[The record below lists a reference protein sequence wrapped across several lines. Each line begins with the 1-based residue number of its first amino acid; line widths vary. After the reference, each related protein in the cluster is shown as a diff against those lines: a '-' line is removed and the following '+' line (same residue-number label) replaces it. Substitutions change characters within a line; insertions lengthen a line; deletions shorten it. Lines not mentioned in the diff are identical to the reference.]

1 MSIARASTV
10 AAILAVVSAAH
21 AQTPSAAQDTSR
33 YRDLARR
40 VVQTSAAVKPGEV
53 VYIIGGSHTIP
64 FMEAIGTEVMR
75 TGAVPVL
82 TLESQ
87 SVIGAFIRDLPEQ
100 NLRSYDSLT
109 TALASDQFKRADVIV
124 MLPVLDNPDTLFAT
138 LRADTARMAK
148 MMKTWSASQ
157 ERYDAM
163 RNNSRARLVYLNY
176 PPTRTAIAGS
186 GMDSASFDRM
196 AWDAMTADYDRIAAA
211 GQSIKRLL
219 DSGKSVRVTTP
230 DGTDLR
236 FSLTGRSAAMTGA
249 TLTAEQRRAKLAA
262 QRSITLPGGRVAVAP
277 LESSGSGKVVVARD
291 ECLGAPLVNARFE
304 VRAGKLAGFQADS
317 GSACITSLL
326 NSAPGPDD
334 MLGMLS
340 IGLNPAIKPVETGR
354 GFRPWEA
361 SGAVVV
367 AFGNNIDLG
376 GKNNTPSG
384 VPFWLSKATV
394 EIDGKAVV
402 KEGQLVTNVAQ
413 GR

>member
-1 MSIARASTV
+1 
-10 AAILAVVSAAH
+10 
-21 AQTPSAAQDTSR
+21 
-33 YRDLARR
+33 
-40 VVQTSAAVKPGEV
+40 
-53 VYIIGGSHTIP
+53 
-64 FMEAIGTEVMR
+64 
-75 TGAVPVL
+75 
-82 TLESQ
+82 
-87 SVIGAFIRDLPEQ
+87 
-100 NLRSYDSLT
+100 
-109 TALASDQFKRADVIV
+109 

-163 RNNSRARLVYLNY
+163 RNSSRARLVYLNY

-196 AWDAMTADYDRIAAA
+196 TWDAMTADYDRIAAA

-291 ECLGAPLVNARFE
+291 ECLGATLVNARFE
-304 VRAGKLAGFQADS
+304 VRAGKLTGCCRHCRTCSSSCRSRRPVSLMSGWTMMVLPRVTAAAGARM
-317 GSACITSLL
+317 
-326 NSAPGPDD
+326 PDN
-334 MLGMLS
+334 L
-340 IGLNPAIKPVETGR
+340 PAITGSQR
-354 GFRPWEA
+354 
-361 SGAVVV
+361 AVLR
-367 AFGNNIDLG
+367 A
-376 GKNNTPSG
+376 TPSG
-384 VPFWLSKATV
+384 TASTV
-394 EIDGKAVV
+394 SDSFVEAARNTHFIIAPSALRCVH
-402 KEGQLVTNVAQ
+402 LA
-413 GR
+413 